1 MGAGIV
7 VEARV
12 NPDTRAVER
21 TEAEVSEFLVDILD
35 RKVNGV
41 ALGIFEYIIHY
52 FCYWFSSSYSTLYTF
67 KAHMLEQEIP
77 TDSQSYDAARIF
89 RFNDGTPFYDFSG
102 ISVVVQDDAN
112 GHVAVEHE
120 ESGQRSNRRVL
131 FDDNALRQPLF
142 SQATQTAYLFA
153 RHTAQSQIR
162 ITESRLDG
170 SRNWQFHTRQTQP
183 RSIRGGPNEP
193 VHIAQAALPAE
204 SSVDVPRAA
213 APAVVNLHGE
223 TPNVPPAIANQL
235 RELYRFDT
243 PPPLVLGDHGLMIFN
258 ASGKEISYQ
267 KSIWESISYGVPKK
281 FEGYRLTMSTNRD
294 NKKPVLCIHGQTDG
308 LCYVDGHLQ
317 LDIRPG
323 SEDFVVIRDNTKTS
337 FKITTTGYRIQQPG
351 KHDILVTNDNTDFY
365 MTAKLED
372 KKPLLIPVE
381 LMESRPF
388 AIDAFLSHR
397 LLREG
402 QDREGMSLKR
412 VASGVI
418 GLNIFYYGKRDVK
431 IFGKQVFVDNDR
443 GFRPGLYVKSGEI
456 YFEGENHRGTEYYA
470 LYFTSRDRLVL
481 VTDFINPRKPKE
493 QRYLV
498 FMDQSSS
505 PYELLFPM
513 VGNPICRI
521 PKLEE
526 PKKAKP
532 VHREK
537 LETKSKDKR

>member
-12 NPDTRAVER
+12 NPDTRAVETTR
-21 TEAEVSEFLVDILD
+21 EEVSEFLVDILD

-77 TDSQSYDAARIF
+77 TDSQSYEAARIF

-153 RHTAQSQIR
+153 RHTVQSQIR

-204 SSVDVPRAA
+204 ASVDVPRAA

-223 TPNVPPAIANQL
+223 TPNVARAIANQL
-235 RELYRFDT
+235 QELYGFDT
-243 PPPLVLGDHGLMIFN
+243 PPPLVLGNHGLMIFN

-267 KSIWESISYGVPKK
+267 KSIWESLSNGVPKK

-294 NKKPVLCIHGQTDG
+294 NKKSVLCLREDKEG
-308 LCYVDGHLQ
+308 LCHVDGHLQ

-323 SEDFVVIRDNTKTS
+323 SEDFVVITDNTKTS
-337 FKITTTGYRIQQPG
+337 FGITTTGYRIQQPG
-351 KHDILVTNDNTDFY
+351 KHDILVTNDNTDFF

-372 KKPLLIPVE
+372 KKPL
-381 LMESRPF
+381 
-388 AIDAFLSHR
+388 AFPIEKAPQEIAVFLNHHILS
-397 LLREG
+397 G
-402 QDREGMSLKR
+402 QNREGMSLRR

-418 GLNIFYYGKRDVK
+418 GLDVFYYGRQDIK
-431 IFGKQVFVDNDR
+431 IFGKQFFVSDAK
-443 GFRPGLYVKSGEI
+443 GFQPGLYVKSGEI
-456 YFEGENHRGTEYYA
+456 YFKGSKEYYPF
-470 LYFTSRDRLVL
+470 YFTSSHRLVL
-481 VTDFINPRKPKE
+481 VTDFVNPRKPKE

-498 FMDQSSS
+498 FLNTSHS
-505 PYELLFPM
+505 PFELYFPTL
-513 VGNPICRI
+513 GNPTCRI

-537 LETKSKDKR
+537 LETKAKDKR